1 MRNLSE
7 GLFEALSY
15 NPHEDTEGEKDGGQQ
30 GAPQP
35 GLRHEGEAE
44 PYDGHDA
51 APARAQRAAG
61 AGPEHGRQQA
71 RGGGEEEHEGE
82 AAVQQLLLQAGIC
95 AAVLRLE
102 FNSVLHYPHFWKAAP
117 ADLL

>member
-1 MRNLSE
+1 MQNLSE
-7 GLFEALSY
+7 GSFEALSY
-15 NPHEDTEGEKDGGQQ
+15 NPHKDPEGEEDSGQQ

-44 PYDGHDA
+44 PYGGHDA
-51 APARAQRAAG
+51 APARAQRAAS

-71 RGGGEEEHEGE
+71 GGGGEEEHQRE
-82 AAVQQLLLQAGIC
+82 AAVQQLLLRAGIY

-102 FNSVLHYPHFWKAAP
+102 FNSVLHQYFWKAAP